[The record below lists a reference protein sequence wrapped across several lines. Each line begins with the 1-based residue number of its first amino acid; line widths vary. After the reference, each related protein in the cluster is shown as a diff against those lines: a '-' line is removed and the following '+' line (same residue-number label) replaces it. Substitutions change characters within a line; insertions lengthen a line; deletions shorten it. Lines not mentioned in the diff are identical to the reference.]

1 MIRGVSIVANYIFS
15 ILVIRQFSDEI
26 YGQYVVGLSVFM
38 LLSVFLK
45 SGVDVHFVKIFAEFD
60 PKSIPKWV
68 KAVENRVV
76 FLSIAISLFIIGGIY
91 LFYPSAEEANVLILF
106 ILSVPFHVKILINSG
121 KLRGISR
128 ITEFAFLNIAGR
140 ILFTLLFLGIF
151 YLTILKENSHI
162 VYISHLVAI
171 LILLIISIVWTRNEF
186 NFSKS
191 KETISI
197 PKEFL
202 SYNKG
207 LLLKSYVT
215 VFFLWGDRFLLSFVA
230 DPKEIAQ
237 YDISLKIAMII
248 MIVAEALKSTYA
260 PVFAK
265 YAPDSEQFQMDVKK
279 SARLGFGF
287 SVLLFF
293 IILIFGKFLLGLFD
307 PQFKDSYGILL
318 VISLGYTVASF
329 FGQSDN
335 ILEMT
340 GWIKHY
346 LVYYFLIIILSLALG
361 VLLSNSIG
369 AMGMAIGIA
378 LGNIIFQGIASYIV
392 KTKIGIKTTFI

>member
-1 MIRGVSIVANYIFS
+1 
-15 ILVIRQFSDEI
+15 
-26 YGQYVVGLSVFM
+26 
-38 LLSVFLK
+38 
-45 SGVDVHFVKIFAEFD
+45 
-60 PKSIPKWV
+60 
-68 KAVENRVV
+68 
-76 FLSIAISLFIIGGIY
+76 FIIGGIY

-186 NFSKS
+186 NFSES

-230 DPKEIAQ
+230 DPKEIA
-237 YDISLKIAMII
+237 
-248 MIVAEALKSTYA
+248 
-260 PVFAK
+260 
-265 YAPDSEQFQMDVKK
+265 
-279 SARLGFGF
+279 
-287 SVLLFF
+287 
-293 IILIFGKFLLGLFD
+293 
-307 PQFKDSYGILL
+307 
-318 VISLGYTVASF
+318 
-329 FGQSDN
+329 
-335 ILEMT
+335 
-340 GWIKHY
+340 
-346 LVYYFLIIILSLALG
+346 
-361 VLLSNSIG
+361 
-369 AMGMAIGIA
+369 
-378 LGNIIFQGIASYIV
+378 
-392 KTKIGIKTTFI
+392 